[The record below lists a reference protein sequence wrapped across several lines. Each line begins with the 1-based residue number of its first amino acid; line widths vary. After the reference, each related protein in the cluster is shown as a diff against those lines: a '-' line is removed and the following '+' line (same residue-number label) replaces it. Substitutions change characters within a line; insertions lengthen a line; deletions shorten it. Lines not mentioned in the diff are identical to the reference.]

1 MAKSRNH
8 VIYNTDKE
16 VLKRLKEEYE
26 MLGRYCTIKGESL
39 IVHALDPRHGK
50 KAKK

>member
-8 VIYNTDKE
+8 VVHSSDKE
-16 VLKRLKEEYE
+16 DLKRLKEEYE
-26 MLGRYCTIKGESL
+26 MLGRYCTLKNDSL